1 MKKMISLL
9 LAFLMTLSLAACAS
23 QSAAEGSAAPAEEDG
38 QNPVMNFVG
47 VYSADR
53 ASILVEAKD
62 ADQAKFTV
70 TWGGSAWEQSE
81 WTMSGKLDTE
91 KLTVDYTDCV
101 RKDVVYADDGSVES
115 ETVVYENG
123 AGTITFSTEDYSLTW
138 NDSQEHIADG
148 MTFTGGT
155 LDAAV
160 TADYSGVTAMDPAE
174 VEAFAR
180 EMKEAYLKADW
191 AAIANHVRYP
201 VNVNGETIVDEAA
214 LLAALEGKGISASAR
229 AEMEDEDC
237 AELFCNGQGICLGTG
252 QLWLL
257 DPNYMTDEIPVLQVI
272 TISGVE

>member
-9 LAFLMTLSLAACAS
+9 LAALMALSLAACA
-23 QSAAEGSAAPAEEDG
+23 GKDAPAGSEAVEDG

-47 VYSADR
+47 EYYADR
-53 ASILVEAKD
+53 ASILVEAMD
-62 ADQAKFTV
+62 ADSARFTV

-81 WTMSGKLDTE
+81 WTMSGRLDTE

-101 RKDVVYADDGSVES
+101 KKEVVYAEDGSSEY

-123 AGTITFSTEDYSLTW
+123 SGTITFSETDYSLTW
-138 NDSQEHIADG
+138 TANEENIDG
-148 MTFTGGT
+148 MTFVGGT
-155 LDAAV
+155 LESTV
-160 TADYSGVTAMDPAE
+160 DYSAVTAMDAAD
-174 VEAFAR
+174 VEAFALQ
-180 EMKEAYLKADW
+180 MKDAYLNADW
-191 AAIANHVRYP
+191 AKIAEHVRYP
-201 VNVNGETIVDEAA
+201 VTVNGVSIEDEAG
-214 LLAALEGKGISASAR
+214 LMAALEGKGISASDR

-257 DPNYMTDEIPVLQVI
+257 DPNYMTDETPVLQVI